1 MEKYNLITNSAV
13 ELGDDLTTEGN
24 GKGRKFVS
32 KFIEPGVAS
41 YEQFGDV
48 LITKETLNKFI
59 NTMVGC
65 PVIIKHKDITD
76 KNADKE
82 RVGVVSDVWFNE
94 TDGWF
99 YCSGIIWDKQA
110 IDLVKNQGWNVSCTY
125 DFESDK
131 ESKTHNGKKI
141 DMEFTDGNFLHLALV
156 DNPRYERANIVMN
169 SKVSNEDQWI
179 TIKPNGEENKGRHL
193 LIKEGETVR
202 EAMERT
208 YGIDGAKGQQKL
220 FDTKGDR
227 KTKED
232 FKREREEKQRK
243 YDTRKESYYEPDM
256 EEHYTKAYE
265 DSIKKDFEEFMKS
278 RKDEKKETY
287 YEPDAEETYTKSFEE
302 NIQKDYEEFIKTQRE
317 KKQKQD
323 HIKDHFAKEYEHYKG
338 DKEGTE
344 YLDSIQKSMENVD
357 SLNYSDEDVKKINEY
372 INEAESADYDR
383 FAQAMRKKYERLPL
397 ETNDEYFKREKEN
410 KPFEVKKNTESPFG
424 EGVKVIEGESRKIGG
439 LGDVKKVGYVK
450 DNKGASVE
458 EWSDG
463 TYKVNFYDGTK
474 LKNIK
479 YYSTKK
485 GMEKSVR
492 DHLQGGANKETKAL
506 EVKTDL
512 NAAQA
517 RYKDVLS
524 KYNEADR
531 KRWQSGISP
540 QEYHQAWVDAE
551 KYKKELTGARREY
564 AESIMSNFE
573 AVENNPYEERQAE
586 RKMRYEEMA
595 AKTEAE
601 SNRMAQVSRD
611 MISAI
616 PMGQPILVGHHS
628 EMRDR
633 RYRQRAWDK
642 MDKAYELSKKADY
655 YERKA
660 DSVGKAGISADDA
673 NAIAKL
679 AQKYKSGVDSAE
691 KRRIIDRVIDI
702 HTRSTS
708 TKPESEQTD
717 YGFSVERNKDLNRL
731 QLKFDNIPDAN
742 TRAILKSNGFRW
754 SPREK
759 AWQRQLNGNSEA
771 SLKYVMEKMKAEN
784 ALLEGIEDI
793 LEDHNISE
801 EDLPILSGLYDILK
815 D

>member
-141 DMEFTDGNFLHLALV
+141 DMEFTGGNFLHLALV

-169 SKVSNEDQWI
+169 SKVENEGRWI
-179 TIKPNGEENKGRHL
+179 TIKPNGEEHKGRHL
-193 LIKEGETVR
+193 YIKDGEDIGD
-202 EAMERT
+202 AMRRQWGVEV
-208 YGIDGAKGQQKL
+208 KGQQHL
-220 FDTKGDR
+220 FDR
-227 KTKED
+227 KKYKSDTNYKEELNKKLQEHLKTVQKRYDNLEYLGTATPEDYSEEDYEDISFEEWESKKEDATKED
-232 FKREREEKQRK
+232 ETLKAIEEDAQKKREEK
-243 YDTRKESYYEPDM
+243 KE
-256 EEHYTKAYE
+256 
-265 DSIKKDFEEFMKS
+265 
-278 RKDEKKETY
+278 
-287 YEPDAEETYTKSFEE
+287 
-302 NIQKDYEEFIKTQRE
+302 
-317 KKQKQD
+317 QD
-323 HIKDHFAKEYEHYKG
+323 HIKRHFEKEREHYKG
-338 DKEGTE
+338 ETEVLKE
-344 YLDSIQKSMENVD
+344 LDAVQKSMDSVD
-357 SLNYSDEDVKKINEY
+357 SLNYSDEDVKRINSY

-383 FAQAMRKKYERLPL
+383 FAQAMREKYKRLPL
-397 ETNDEYFKREKEN
+397 ETNEEYFNREKAN

-424 EGVKVIEGESRKIGG
+424 EGVEIKEHDKKGYFLDSKNLKSYQKGDKFAILDDFSSEGRERYNVTFHDGKKR
-439 LGDVKKVGYVK
+439 LGSK
-450 DNKGASVE
+450 
-458 EWSDG
+458 
-463 TYKVNFYDGTK
+463 T
-474 LKNIK
+474 
-479 YYSTKK
+479 YSTKR
-485 GMEKSVR
+485 GMEKAIR
-492 DHLQGGANKETKAL
+492 EHLQGGANKETKAL

-524 KYNEADR
+524 KYNAADR
-531 KRWQSGISP
+531 KRWESGLTNE
-540 QEYHQAWVDAE
+540 EYHKAWVDAE

-573 AVENNPYEERQAE
+573 AVENNPYEERQAD

-642 MDKAYELSKKADY
+642 MDKAFELSKKADY

-660 DSVGKAGISADDA
+660 GSVGKAGISSDDA

-691 KRRIIDRVIDI
+691 KRRIIDRVIDL
-702 HTRSTS
+702 HKRATS
-708 TKPESEQTD
+708 TKPASEQTD

-759 AWQRQLNGNSEA
+759 AWQRQLNGNSEY
-771 SLKYVMEKMKAEN
+771 SLKSVMEKMKAEN
-784 ALLEGIEDI
+784 ALLEGIEGI
-793 LEDHNISE
+793 LKEHNISN
-801 EDLPILSGLYDILK
+801 EDLPILTGLYNILK